1 MKKIKCWRKGT
12 IRRKEAGNGYI
23 NLNELNYNISVKNKK
38 NRNSTSCTHKREK
51 YLNSVD
57 CSADLDT

>member
-1 MKKIKCWRKGT
+1 MEKIKCWRKGT

-38 NRNSTSCTHKREK
+38 TEIQHHVHIREK
-51 YLNSVD
+51 NI
-57 CSADLDT
+57 